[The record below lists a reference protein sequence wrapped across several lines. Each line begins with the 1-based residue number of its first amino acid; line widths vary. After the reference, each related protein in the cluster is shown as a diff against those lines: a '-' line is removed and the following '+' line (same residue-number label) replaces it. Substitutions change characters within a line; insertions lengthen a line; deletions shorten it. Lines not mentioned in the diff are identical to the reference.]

1 MRALLSIS
9 DGLSAITDFVGRMAA
24 WLFVPMAL
32 VILYDVLQRKLLNI
46 YPEFQQTLL
55 YQFLPSTKAQELEW
69 HLHGFLFMLC
79 LGFAYI
85 RNGHV
90 RVEVVRER
98 LSERTRAWIELFGCL
113 IFVLPYTILVVDL
126 SLVELAWKSFLIN
139 EGSSATTG
147 LPMRWIIKSS
157 VVIGFGFLTV
167 AAISIMLR
175 HIVFLFGPAEL
186 RPLANRYVKGEG
198 VEELKHEVE
207 EELAR
212 DAADHP
218 EHHFG
223 DRNANNNGRR
233 G

>member
-9 DGLSAITDFVGRMAA
+9 NGLAAVTDAVGRAAA
-24 WLFVPMAL
+24 WLFLPMAL
-32 VILYDVLQRKLLNI
+32 VILYDVLQRKLLNV
-46 YPEFQQTLL
+46 YPDFQQTAL

-79 LGFAYI
+79 LGFTYI

-90 RVEVVRER
+90 RVDILRETF
-98 LSERTRAWIELFGCL
+98 SQRTRAWIELLGCL
-113 IFVLPYTILVVDL
+113 FFVLPYTVLVVDL
-126 SLVELAWKSFLIN
+126 SAGLLVWNSFLMN

-157 VVIGFGFLTV
+157 LVIGFGFLAI
-167 AAISIMLR
+167 AALSILLR
-175 HIVFLFGPAEL
+175 HIVFLFGPEEL
-186 RPLANRYVKGEG
+186 RPLANRYVKGDEI
-198 VEELKHEVE
+198 EEMKQDVE
-207 EELAR
+207 EELAQ

-218 EHHFG
+218 EHRFG
-223 DRNANNNGRR
+223 GGNGANGKQ

>member
-1 MRALLSIS
+1 MRALLKIS
-9 DGLSAITDFVGRMAA
+9 DALSEVTDFVGRMAA

-46 YPEFQQTLL
+46 YPEFQQSLL
-55 YQFLPSTKAQELEW
+55 YEILPSTKAQEMEW

-79 LGFAYI
+79 LGFAYV

-90 RVEVVRER
+90 RVEVLRER
-98 LSERTRAWIELFGCL
+98 LSERTRAWIELLGCL
-113 IFVLPYTILVVDL
+113 IFVLPYTLLVVEL
-126 SLVELAWKSFLIN
+126 SMTLLAWKSFLIN

-157 VVIGFGFLTV
+157 LVIGFGFLAM
-167 AAISIMLR
+167 AALSIMLR

-198 VEELKHEVE
+198 IEELKHEVE

-212 DAADHP
+212 DAKEHP

-223 DRNANNNGRR
+223 DPGAPNGRQ

>member
-9 DGLSAITDFVGRMAA
+9 DGLAAVTDFVGRIAA

-90 RVEVVRER
+90 RVEVLRER
-98 LSERTRAWIELFGCL
+98 FSERTRAWVELLGCL
-113 IFVLPYTILVVDL
+113 LFVLPYALLVVEL
-126 SLVELAWKSFLIN
+126 SATLLAWKSFLIN

-157 VVIGFGFLTV
+157 LVIGFGFLAI
-167 AAISIMLR
+167 AALSIMLR

-198 VEELKHEVE
+198 IEEIKHEVE
-207 EELAR
+207 EELSR
-212 DAADHP
+212 DAKEHP

-223 DRNANNNGRR
+223 DPGPPNGRQ

>member
-1 MRALLSIS
+1 MRALLKIS
-9 DGLSAITDFVGRMAA
+9 DALSEFTDFVGRMAA

-46 YPEFQQTLL
+46 YPEFQQSLL
-55 YQFLPSTKAQELEW
+55 YEILPSTKAQEMEW

-90 RVEVVRER
+90 RVEVLRER
-98 LSERTRAWIELFGCL
+98 LSERTRAWIELIGCL
-113 IFVLPYTILVVDL
+113 IFVLPYTLLVVEL
-126 SLVELAWKSFLIN
+126 SLTLLAWKSFLIN

-157 VVIGFGFLTV
+157 LVIGFGFLAM
-167 AAISIMLR
+167 AALSIVLR

-198 VEELKHEVE
+198 IEELKHEVE

-212 DAADHP
+212 DAKQHP

-223 DRNANNNGRR
+223 DPGAPNGRQ

>member
-1 MRALLSIS
+1 MRALLSVS
-9 DGLSAITDFVGRMAA
+9 DGLAAITDFVGRIAA

-46 YPEFQQTLL
+46 YPEFQQSLF
-55 YQFLPSTKAQELEW
+55 YEFLPSTKAQELEW

-90 RVEVVRER
+90 RVEVLRER
-98 LSERTRAWIELFGCL
+98 FSQRTRAWIELLGCL
-113 IFVLPYTILVVDL
+113 IFVLPYALLVVEL
-126 SLVELAWKSFLIN
+126 SATLLAWRSFVIN

-157 VVIGFGFLTV
+157 LVIGFGFLAI
-167 AAISIMLR
+167 AALSIMLR

-186 RPLANRYVKGEG
+186 RPLANRYVKGES
-198 VEELKHEVE
+198 VEELKREAE

-212 DAADHP
+212 DAKEHP
-218 EHHFG
+218 DHHFG
-223 DRNANNNGRR
+223 DSGPPNGRQ

>member
-9 DGLSAITDFVGRMAA
+9 DRLSAFTDFVGRVAA

-46 YPEFQQTLL
+46 YPEFQQSLL
-55 YQFLPSTKAQELEW
+55 YEILPSTKAQELEW
-69 HLHGFLFMLC
+69 HLHGALFMLC

-90 RVEVVRER
+90 RVEVLRER
-98 LSERTRAWIELFGCL
+98 FGQRTRAWIELLGCL
-113 IFVLPYTILVVDL
+113 LFVLPYTVLVVDL
-126 SLVELAWKSFLIN
+126 SATLLAWKSFQID

-157 VVIGFGFLTV
+157 LVVGFGFLAI
-167 AAISIMLR
+167 AAMSIILR

-186 RPLANRYVKGEG
+186 RPLANRYVKGETI
-198 VEELKHEVE
+198 EDLEREAA

-212 DAADHP
+212 DARDHP

-223 DRNANNNGRR
+223 GSGPPNGRQE
-233 G
+233 

>member
-9 DGLSAITDFVGRMAA
+9 DGLSAVTDFVGRMAA

-32 VILYDVLQRKLLNI
+32 VIFYDVVQRKLLNV
-46 YPEFQQTLL
+46 YPEFQQTIF
-55 YQFLPSTKAQELEW
+55 YEILPSTKAQEMEW

-90 RVEVVRER
+90 RVELVREK
-98 LSERTRAWIELFGCL
+98 LSQKTRAWIEILGCL
-113 IFVLPYTILVVDL
+113 LFVLPYTLLVVDL
-126 SLVELAWKSFLIN
+126 SFGETAKSFAIN

-157 VVIGFGFLTV
+157 LMIGFGFLSL
-167 AAISIMLR
+167 AALSILLR
-175 HIVFLFGPAEL
+175 NLVFLFGPEDL
-186 RPLANRYVKGEG
+186 RARASRYVQGEG
-198 VEELKHEVE
+198 VDEMAHEVE

-212 DAADHP
+212 DATHHP
-218 EHHFG
+218 EHHFY
-223 DRNANNNGRR
+223 DRDSSDGRQE
-233 G
+233 